1 MTVETST
8 GFMDVAPGK
17 GCDTASQQAWQ
28 DCDTVSTKRQT
39 SRVPAVE
46 ARQRIEEA
54 AARLLAQ
61 RPFREL
67 TVDTVMAEA
76 GLARTVFY
84 RHFAGLPH
92 LLVARLED
100 LREALTGAGDP
111 LAPGYTEAVLRRAI
125 DVFAEHGAILRAIDD
140 AARRDADVEVA
151 YREFTEWA
159 IAATAQLFDLGI
171 DAGNLQQFDTANI
184 ARALTLLNR
193 AYLLD
198 ALTGEDLQDREVVLR
213 TLMTVWART
222 LQIES

>member
-1 MTVETST
+1 
-8 GFMDVAPGK
+8 
-17 GCDTASQQAWQ
+17 
-28 DCDTVSTKRQT
+28 
-39 SRVPAVE
+39 VPAAE

-54 AARLLAQ
+54 AARLLH
-61 RPFREL
+61 RVPFREL
-67 TVDTVMAEA
+67 TVDAVMAEA

-100 LREALTGAGDP
+100 LREALTRAGDP
-111 LAPGYTEAVLRRAI
+111 LAPGYTEAVLRRAV

-140 AARRDADVEVA
+140 AARRDADVESA

-159 IAATAQLFDLGI
+159 IDATAQLFDLGI
-171 DAGNLQQFDTANI
+171 EAGNLQPFDTGNV

-198 ALTGEDLQDREVVLR
+198 ALTGAQPQDRETVLR
-213 TLMTVWART
+213 TLMTVWMRT

>member
-1 MTVETST
+1 MTVVTST
-8 GFMDVAPGK
+8 GFIGVAPGES
-17 GCDTASQQAWQ
+17 CDTVSQQAWQ

-39 SRVPAVE
+39 SRVPAAE
-46 ARQRIEEA
+46 ARLRIEEA
-54 AARLLAQ
+54 AARLLVE

-100 LREALTGAGDP
+100 LRAALTGAGDP

-159 IAATAQLFDLGI
+159 IDATAQLFDLGI
-171 DAGNLQQFDTANI
+171 DAGNLQPFDTANV

-198 ALTGEDLQDREVVLR
+198 AFTGERPQDREVVLR
-213 TLMTVWART
+213 TLMTVWTRT
-222 LQIES
+222 LQVES

>member
-1 MTVETST
+1 
-8 GFMDVAPGK
+8 
-17 GCDTASQQAWQ
+17 
-28 DCDTVSTKRQT
+28 VSTKRQT

>member
-1 MTVETST
+1 MV
-8 GFMDVAPGK
+8 MAPAEV
-17 GCDTASQQAWQ
+17 CDTTSQQAWQ

-39 SRVPAVE
+39 SRVPAAE

-54 AARLLAQ
+54 AARLLAE

-67 TVDTVMAEA
+67 TVDMVMAEA

-100 LREALTGAGDP
+100 LREALSRAGDP
-111 LAPGYTEAVLRRAI
+111 LAPGYTEAVLRRAVE
-125 DVFAEHGAILRAIDD
+125 VFAEHGAILRAIDD

-159 IAATAQLFDLGI
+159 IAATAELFDLGI
-171 DAGNLQQFDTANI
+171 EAGNLEPFDTRNV

-198 ALTGEDLQDREVVLR
+198 ALTGEHPHDREVVVR

-222 LQIES
+222 LQVES

>member
-1 MTVETST
+1 
-8 GFMDVAPGK
+8 
-17 GCDTASQQAWQ
+17 
-28 DCDTVSTKRQT
+28 
-39 SRVPAVE
+39 VPAAE
-46 ARQRIEEA
+46 ARLRIEEA
-54 AARLLAQ
+54 AARLLSE

-84 RHFAGLPH
+84 RHFAGLPD

-159 IAATAQLFDLGI
+159 IDATAQLFDLGI
-171 DAGNLQQFDTANI
+171 DAGNLQPFDTAQV

-198 ALTGEDLQDREVVLR
+198 ALTGEQPQDREVVLR
-213 TLMTVWART
+213 TLMTVWTRT